1 MSNSLRVVT
10 RQSLRQEA
18 IERRRQRVI
27 RLGEAGHLTRQ
38 QTDGALALLER
49 NEIPTARMAQDFNAE
64 QHLQPS
70 SRPGVVAEFTG
81 ASAGRF
87 AKGFYTRLNYEVEAG
102 RSEEPLIFPAIYS
115 VTESSDI
122 SETEVIYTMS
132 DEDVGVVFLEIQ
144 EGGQVQ
150 FVSVGGGQKTIVQ
163 RHWAR
168 GIEYTDRLL
177 RFNKIFRMAP
187 VERAFGRASN
197 ALYNHVHMVPILT
210 HSYDPARQVTDG
222 TGLTSFKKED
232 KLVEKFHL
240 TLEQA
245 LTDSRSDEEYRR
257 PGPYILLV
265 SLSNLITVQKALTDV
280 AQRGIQRLSGDVL
293 DNITTVVAY
302 DGWNGRDGN
311 RSASY
316 DGVPTGTAFLID
328 TSQRMYDFQSLI
340 RLPMTRKSAGGDIT
354 RFVEE
359 QVIYHTYFGLY
370 AAPERAVQ
378 KILWPGSDDGA
389 TGA

>member
-1 MSNSLRVVT
+1 MSNLRVVT

-18 IERRRQRVI
+18 VERRRQRVI

-49 NEIPTARMAQDFNAE
+49 NEIPTAQMADDFDM
-64 QHLQPS
+64 QTHLQPS
-70 SRPGVVAEFTG
+70 GRPGVVAEFTG

-102 RSEEPLIFPAIYS
+102 RDEEPLIFPAIYS
-115 VTESSDI
+115 VTQSTDI

-132 DEDVGVVFLEIQ
+132 DDDVGVVFLEI
-144 EGGQVQ
+144 EPGGQVQ

-187 VERAFGRASN
+187 IERAFGRASN
-197 ALYNHVHMVPILT
+197 ALYNHVHMAPILNHT
-210 HSYDPARQVTDG
+210 YGARQLTDG
-222 TGLTSFKKED
+222 STLTSFKTDD
-232 KLVEKFHL
+232 KLVEKYHL

-245 LTDSRSDEEYRR
+245 LTDSRSDEEYKR
-257 PGPYILLV
+257 PGPYILVV

-293 DNITTVVAY
+293 DNITTIVAY
-302 DGWNGRDGN
+302 DGWHGRDGN
-311 RSASY
+311 RSANY
-316 DGVPTGTAFLID
+316 AGVPAGTALLID

-340 RLPMTRKSAGGDIT
+340 SLPMTRKSAGGDIT

-370 AAPERAVQ
+370 AAPDRAVQ
-378 KILWPGSDDGA
+378 KILWPGSGDGESS
-389 TGA
+389 T